1 MYSEKAH
8 RSRIPVNGKN
18 AGAQDAQQQELLL
31 TPAALYKPFYKT
43 LQTTTKGFTMENVDT
58 SRRGFLK
65 SAVAASGAIMAAAAA
80 NAGIPASAVKSYEEE
95 FDVVIIGSG
104 FAGMACALKAGRAG
118 LRVLMLEKMSVVG
131 GNSAICG
138 GNVAC
143 PCNPVQ
149 KAQGIKDSKEL
160 FIEDCLRDGLG
171 INHTNLLA
179 TIADRCNDT
188 IKMVVDCGCEFVPN
202 HMLFE
207 GGHSV
212 PRSYEIKAG
221 SGSGYIRPMHAE
233 LKKIKNVVIRTRA
246 KFDDFIVSDDKSE
259 VLGVTY
265 RSGYRFN
272 NKLVCDDLENKT
284 GKSHT
289 VRAKL
294 GVMLAAGGF
303 SRDIWFRQIQDPRV
317 VPSTDSTNQPGAT
330 AGVLI
335 KALGIGAAPVQLCWL
350 QFLPYCNP
358 NEKGF
363 GVSVNFTNHACMDL
377 GLVVD
382 RKTGK
387 RFMDEHA
394 GRKIKADAMFKVI
407 GNDKN
412 YPIAVCDDAIVKAI
426 NPSFVRLPLE
436 MGTVKKFDTLEAL
449 AKHFGIKQ
457 DAFLAEVKKFNNFV
471 KEGNDKDFHRILKF
485 NKGLDVSK
493 PPFYG
498 IEVCPKIHHTMG
510 GVMINNNAQ
519 VISATT
525 HAPIKGLYAGGEVA
539 GGVHGASRLGTVAVI
554 DALTFGMIAG
564 EQFAKMK
571 A

>member
-1 MYSEKAH
+1 MS
-8 RSRIPVNGKN
+8 I
-18 AGAQDAQQQELLL
+18 
-31 TPAALYKPFYKT
+31 
-43 LQTTTKGFTMENVDT
+43 DT
-58 SRRGFLK
+58 SRRSFLK
-65 SAVAASGAIMAAAAA
+65 SGAAAATAMMAAASAQ
-80 NAGIPASAVKSYEEE
+80 AGIPAAKVEKWDEE
-95 FDVVIIGSG
+95 FDVVIVGSG
-104 FAGMACALKAGRAG
+104 FAGMACALKAGQAG
-118 LRVLMLEKMSVVG
+118 LKVLMIEKMPTVG

-143 PCNPVQ
+143 PVNPVQ

-160 FIEDCLRDGLG
+160 FIADCLKDGLG

-202 HMLFE
+202 KMLFE

-212 PRSYEIKAG
+212 PRSYEIKSG
-221 SGSGYIRPMHAE
+221 SGSGYIMPMHE
-233 LKKIKNVVIRTRA
+233 VLKGLKNVVIRTRC
-246 KFDDFIVSDDKSE
+246 KFDDFVMGEDGSVVGIVCRE
-259 VLGVTY
+259 
-265 RSGYRFN
+265 GYRFN
-272 NKLVCDDLENKT
+272 AKAVSDDLENKT
-284 GKSHT
+284 GKKKT
-289 VRAKL
+289 VKALK

-303 SRDIWFRQIQDPRV
+303 SRDIWFRQVQDPRV
-317 VPSTDSTNQPGAT
+317 VPTTDSTNHPGAT
-330 AGVLI
+330 AGVLL

-358 NEKGF
+358 HEKGF

-394 GRKIKADAMFKVI
+394 GRKIKADALFKVI
-407 GNDKN
+407 GTDEN

-426 NPSFVRLPLE
+426 NPSFVKLPLE
-436 MGTVKKFDTLEAL
+436 MGTVKKFDTLEEL
-449 AKHFGIKQ
+449 ADYFKINK
-457 DAFLAEVKKFNNFV
+457 APFLEEVKKFNGFV
-471 KEGNDKDFHRILKF
+471 KSGEDTDFHRILKF
-485 NKGLDVSK
+485 NNGLDVSK
-493 PPFYG
+493 APFYG

-510 GVMINNNAQ
+510 GVMINEKAQ
-519 VISATT
+519 VISTMT
-525 HAPIKGLYAGGEVA
+525 QAPIKGLYAGGEIT

-564 EQFAKMK
+564 EGFAAMK
-571 A
+571 

>member
-1 MYSEKAH
+1 MQS
-8 RSRIPVNGKN
+8 
-18 AGAQDAQQQELLL
+18 
-31 TPAALYKPFYKT
+31 
-43 LQTTTKGFTMENVDT
+43 VDT
-58 SRRGFLK
+58 TRRGFLK
-65 SAVAASGAIMAAAAA
+65 SAVAGAAAIMGAAAA
-80 NAGIPASAVKSYEEE
+80 NAGIPVSAVKSFDEE

-118 LRVLMLEKMSVVG
+118 LKVLMLEKMSVVG

-143 PCNPVQ
+143 PVNPVQ

-160 FIEDCLRDGLG
+160 FIADCLKDGLG
-171 INHTNLLA
+171 INHTNLLS

-202 HMLFE
+202 KMLFE

-221 SGSGYIRPMHAE
+221 TGSGYIRPMHAE
-233 LKKIKNVVIRTRA
+233 LKKISNVVIRTRS
-246 KFDDFIVSDDKSE
+246 KFDDFIMGEDGAV
-259 VLGVTY
+259 VGVTY
-265 RSGYRFN
+265 RSGYRFDA
-272 NKLVCDDLENKT
+272 KLKSDDLENKS
-284 GKSHT
+284 GKTHT
-289 VRAKL
+289 MRAKL

-303 SRDIWFRQIQDPRV
+303 SRDIWFRQVQDPRV
-317 VPSTDSTNQPGAT
+317 VSTTDSTNQPGAT

-358 NEKGF
+358 HEKGF
-363 GVSVNFTNHACMDL
+363 GVTVNFTNHACMDL

-382 RKTGK
+382 RRTGK

-394 GRKIKADAMFKVI
+394 GRKIKADAIFKIV
-407 GNDKN
+407 GKDEN

-426 NPSFVRLPLE
+426 NPSFVKLPLE
-436 MGTVKKFDTLEAL
+436 MGTVKKFNTLEEL
-449 AKHFGIKQ
+449 ADAFGIKK
-457 DAFLAEVKKFNNFV
+457 DAFLAEVKRFNGFV
-471 KEGNDKDFHRILKF
+471 KAGKDEDFNRILTF

-493 PPFYG
+493 PPFYAV
-498 IEVCPKIHHTMG
+498 EVCNKIHHTMG
-510 GVMINNNAQ
+510 GVMINEKAQ
-519 VISATT
+519 VISAVT

-564 EQFAKMK
+564 EQFAAMK
-571 A
+571 K

>member
-272 NKLVCDDLENKT
+272 NKLVSDDLENKT

>member
-1 MYSEKAH
+1 MTQ
-8 RSRIPVNGKN
+8 I
-18 AGAQDAQQQELLL
+18 
-31 TPAALYKPFYKT
+31 
-43 LQTTTKGFTMENVDT
+43 DT

-65 SAVAASGAIMAAAAA
+65 SAVAASAAMMSAAAVH
-80 NAGIPASAVKSYEEE
+80 AGIPAKSVAKYDET

-118 LRVLMLEKMSVVG
+118 LKVLMIEKMSTVG

-143 PCNPVQ
+143 PVNPVQ

-160 FIEDCLRDGLG
+160 FIADCLKDGLG
-171 INHTNLLA
+171 INHTNLLS

-188 IKMVVDCGCEFVPN
+188 IQMVVDCGCEFVPN
-202 HMLFE
+202 KMLFE

-221 SGSGYIRPMHAE
+221 TGSGYIRPMHEE
-233 LKKIKNVVIRTRA
+233 LKKLKNVVIRTRC
-246 KFDDFIVSDDKSE
+246 KFDDFVMEEDGSVAGIVCR
-259 VLGVTY
+259 T
-265 RSGYRFN
+265 GYRFN
-272 NKLVCDDLENKT
+272 NKAVSDDLENKT
-284 GKSHT
+284 GKKSV
-289 VRAKL
+289 VRATK

-303 SRDIWFRQIQDPRV
+303 SRDIFFRQIQDPRV
-317 VPSTDSTNQPGAT
+317 VPTTDSTNQPGAT

-358 NEKGF
+358 REKGF

-382 RKTGK
+382 RKTGR

-394 GRKIKADAMFKVI
+394 GRKIKSDALFNVI
-407 GNDKN
+407 GKDEN
-412 YPIAVCDDAIVKAI
+412 YPIAIASEEIVKAI
-426 NPSFVRLPLE
+426 NPYFVKLPIE
-436 MGTVKKFDTLEAL
+436 MGTVKKFNTLEEL
-449 AKHFGIKQ
+449 ADYFKINKAPFLEQVERFNGFVAKQ
-457 DAFLAEVKKFNNFV
+457 EDPE
-471 KEGNDKDFHRILKF
+471 FHRILKF
-485 NKGLDVSK
+485 QNGLNLAKG
-493 PPFYG
+493 PYYG
-498 IEVCPKIHHTMG
+498 IEVAPKIHHTMG
-510 GVMINNNAQ
+510 GVMINPDSQ

-525 HAPIKGLYAGGEVA
+525 HAPIKGLYAGGEIT

-564 EQFAKMK
+564 EHFAAM
-571 A
+571 

>member
-1 MYSEKAH
+1 
-8 RSRIPVNGKN
+8 
-18 AGAQDAQQQELLL
+18 
-31 TPAALYKPFYKT
+31 
-43 LQTTTKGFTMENVDT
+43 MENVDT

-65 SAVAASGAIMAAAAA
+65 SAVAASGAIMAATAA

-104 FAGMACALKAGRAG
+104 FAGMACTLKAGCAG

-171 INHTNLLA
+171 INHSNLLA

-272 NKLVCDDLENKT
+272 NKLVSDDLENKT

-471 KEGNDKDFHRILKF
+471 KEGTDKDFHRILKF

-525 HAPIKGLYAGGEVA
+525 HAPIKGLYAGGEVT

>member
-31 TPAALYKPFYKT
+31 TPAAQPFYKT
-43 LQTTTKGFTMENVDT
+43 LQTTTKGFTMENVGT

-272 NKLVCDDLENKT
+272 NKLVSDDLENKT

>member
-1 MYSEKAH
+1 MTQ
-8 RSRIPVNGKN
+8 I
-18 AGAQDAQQQELLL
+18 
-31 TPAALYKPFYKT
+31 
-43 LQTTTKGFTMENVDT
+43 DT

-65 SAVAASGAIMAAAAA
+65 SAVAASAAMMSAAAVH
-80 NAGIPASAVKSYEEE
+80 AGIPAKSVAKYDET

-118 LRVLMLEKMSVVG
+118 LKVLMIEKMSTVG

-143 PCNPVQ
+143 PVNPVQ

-160 FIEDCLRDGLG
+160 FIADCLKDGLG
-171 INHTNLLA
+171 INHTNLLS

-188 IKMVVDCGCEFVPN
+188 IQMVVDCGCEFVPN
-202 HMLFE
+202 KMLFE

-221 SGSGYIRPMHAE
+221 TGSGYIRPMHEE
-233 LKKIKNVVIRTRA
+233 LKKLKNVVIRTRC
-246 KFDDFIVSDDKSE
+246 KFDDFVMEEDGSVAGIVCR
-259 VLGVTY
+259 T
-265 RSGYRFN
+265 GYRFN
-272 NKLVCDDLENKT
+272 NKAVSDDLENKT
-284 GKSHT
+284 GKKSV
-289 VRAKL
+289 VRATK

-303 SRDIWFRQIQDPRV
+303 SRDIFFRPIQDPRV
-317 VPSTDSTNQPGAT
+317 VPTTDSTNQPGAT

-358 NEKGF
+358 REKGF
-363 GVSVNFTNHACMDL
+363 GVSVNFTNHACMDY
-377 GLVVD
+377 GVVVD

-394 GRKIKADAMFKVI
+394 GRKIKSDALFQVI
-407 GNDKN
+407 GTDEN
-412 YPIAVCDDAIVKAI
+412 YPIAVCDQAIVDAI
-426 NPSFVRLPLE
+426 NPSFVKLPLE
-436 MGTVKKFDTLEAL
+436 MGTVKKFNTLEEL
-449 AKHFGIKQ
+449 ADHFKINK
-457 DAFLAEVKKFNNFV
+457 APFLEEVKKFNGYV
-471 KEGNDKDFHRILKF
+471 AAGEDKDFHRILKF
-485 NKGLDVSK
+485 NNGLNVSK
-493 PPFYG
+493 APFYG
-498 IEVCPKIHHTMG
+498 IEVSPKIHHTMG
-510 GVMINNNAQ
+510 GVLINTKAQ

-525 HAPIKGLYAGGEVA
+525 GQPIKGLYAGGEIT

-564 EQFAKMK
+564 EEFAKM

>member
-1 MYSEKAH
+1 
-8 RSRIPVNGKN
+8 
-18 AGAQDAQQQELLL
+18 
-31 TPAALYKPFYKT
+31 
-43 LQTTTKGFTMENVDT
+43 MENVDT

-363 GVSVNFTNHACMDL
+363 GVSVNFTNHACMDF
-377 GLVVD
+377 GIVVD

-394 GRKIKADAMFKVI
+394 GRKIKSDALFNVI
-407 GNDKN
+407 GKDEN
-412 YPIAVCDDAIVKAI
+412 YPIAIASEEIVKAI
-426 NPSFVRLPLE
+426 NPSFVKLPIE
-436 MGTVKKFDTLEAL
+436 MGTVKKFNTLEEL
-449 AKHFGIKQ
+449 ADYFKINKAPFLEQVERFNGFVAKQ
-457 DAFLAEVKKFNNFV
+457 EDPE
-471 KEGNDKDFHRILKF
+471 FHRILKF
-485 NKGLDVSK
+485 QNGLNLAKG
-493 PPFYG
+493 PYYG
-498 IEVCPKIHHTMG
+498 IEVAPKIHHTMG
-510 GVMINNNAQ
+510 GVMINPDSQ

-525 HAPIKGLYAGGEVA
+525 HAPIKGLYAGGEIT

-564 EQFAKMK
+564 EHFAAM
-571 A
+571 

>member
-1 MYSEKAH
+1 MPS
-8 RSRIPVNGKN
+8 
-18 AGAQDAQQQELLL
+18 
-31 TPAALYKPFYKT
+31 T
-43 LQTTTKGFTMENVDT
+43 
-58 SRRGFLK
+58 RRNFLK
-65 SAVAASGAIMAAAAA
+65 SALTASSAIVAAGAA
-80 NAGIPASAVKSYEEE
+80 NAGLPASAVKTYDEE

-143 PCNPVQ
+143 PVNPVQ

-160 FIEDCLRDGLG
+160 FIADCLKDGLG

-179 TIADRCNDT
+179 RIADRCNDT
-188 IKMVVDCGCEFVPN
+188 IQMVVDCGCEFVPN
-202 HMLFE
+202 KMLFE

-221 SGSGYIRPMHAE
+221 TGSGYIRPMHAE
-233 LKKIKNVVIRTRA
+233 LKKYKNVVIRTRS
-246 KFDDFIVSDDKSE
+246 KFDDFIVTDDRSE

-272 NKLVCDDLENKT
+272 HNLVSDDLENTT
-284 GKSHT
+284 GKTRT

-303 SRDIWFRQIQDPRV
+303 SRDIWFRQAQDPRV

-358 NEKGF
+358 HEKGF

-377 GLVVD
+377 GMVVD

-394 GRKIKADAMFKVI
+394 GRKIKSDAILKVI
-407 GNDKN
+407 GKDEN

-426 NPSFVRLPLE
+426 NPSFVKLPLE
-436 MGTVKKFDTLEAL
+436 MGTVKKFNTLEEL
-449 AKHFGIKQ
+449 ADAFGIKK
-457 DAFLAEVKKFNNFV
+457 DAFLAEVDRFNKFVANN
-471 KEGNDKDFHRILKF
+471 KDEDFGRILTF
-485 NKGLDVSK
+485 NKGLNLSK
-493 PPFYG
+493 APFYG
-498 IEVCPKIHHTMG
+498 IEVCTKIHHTMG
-510 GVMINNNAQ
+510 GVMINEDAQ
-519 VISATT
+519 VISGTT
-525 HAPIKGLYAGGEVA
+525 QKPIKGLYAGGEIT

-564 EQFAKMK
+564 EHFAAMK
-571 A
+571 G